1 VTRIAVVGCG
11 AIARRTHVPAFKQMD
26 GVELTAFASRSMG
39 SAEAAAKEAATPEQ
53 SGDGKGSSPLVTDD
67 WRKVIDRDDVDV
79 VDICSPNSLHREQAV
94 AAAKAG
100 KHVLVEKPIACTVD
114 EADEMIDAAEASGV
128 VLHVAHN
135 VRYLPLATAARE
147 AIPRLGKLVGVRAAF
162 GHAGPKGWA
171 PDATWFFDTKL
182 SGGGALIDLG
192 IHALDLLRFVTGL
205 EAEEVT
211 ALTLGPEPAEDA
223 AQVAI
228 KFRDGAIGSLHA
240 SWVARPAPDFGLT
253 VFGTEGSLHA
263 DARAPLKLRPA
274 NGKSEE
280 LELPTDVSSPF
291 ADFISAVRGE
301 AAVQPATGADGRA
314 ALAIVCAAYESA
326 GTGKTVKL

>member
-1 VTRIAVVGCG
+1 MTRIAVVGCG
-11 AIARRTHVPAFKQMD
+11 AIARRTHVPAFTQMD

-39 SAEAAAKEAATPEQ
+39 SAEAAAQEAGGAPAI
-53 SGDGKGSSPLVTDD
+53 VTDD
-67 WRKVIDRDDVDV
+67 WRKVINRDDVDV

-114 EADEMIDAAEASGV
+114 EADAMIDAAEANGV

-135 VRYLPLATAARE
+135 VRYLPLAIAARD

-192 IHALDLLRFVTGL
+192 IHALDLVRFVTGL

-211 ALTLGPEPAEDA
+211 AVTLGPEPAEDA

-228 KFRDGAIGSLHA
+228 KFKDGAIGSLHA

-263 DARAPLKLRPA
+263 DARAPLKFRPA
-274 NGKSEE
+274 NGRSEE
-280 LELPTDVSSPF
+280 LDLPTDASNPF
-291 ADFISAVRGE
+291 ADFITSVRGE
-301 AAVQPATGADGRA
+301 GATQPATGSDGRA

-326 GTGKTVKL
+326 RTGKTVKL